1 MGIIETG
8 SEIYYSIFKL
18 SILFSFIF
26 LIANSTFS
34 FVDLSFIPQIDW
46 DVADLNTAVS
56 GLKNAKGLDI
66 AVAIPMLIVKVFALM
81 IQSFVNSI
89 LFINF
94 IIYQTIYLMMLVLP
108 ISESLAV
115 ILANI
120 ISWIILAPALIGVIT
135 DIGRMIFYLLFGV
148 KR

>member
-18 SILFSFIF
+18 SILFSFVF
-26 LIANSTFS
+26 LVANSTFT

-46 DVADLNTAVS
+46 DISDLNAAVS
-56 GLKNAKGLDI
+56 GLQNAKGLDI
-66 AVAIPMLIVKVFALM
+66 AVAIPMLIVRVFALM
-81 IQSFVNSI
+81 IQSFINSI
-89 LFINF
+89 LFINW
-94 IIYQTIYLMMLVLP
+94 IIKEVIYLTMLVLP
-108 ISESLAV
+108 ISESV
-115 ILANI
+115 GIILSNI
-120 ISWIILAPALIGVIT
+120 ISWIVLAPALIGVIT

>member
-18 SILFSFIF
+18 SILFSFVF
-26 LIANSTFS
+26 LVANSTFT

-46 DVADLNTAVS
+46 DISDLNAAVS
-56 GLKNAKGLDI
+56 GLQNAKGLDI
-66 AVAIPMLIVKVFALM
+66 AVAIPMLIVRVFALM
-81 IQSFVNSI
+81 IQSFINSI
-89 LFINF
+89 LFINW
-94 IIYQTIYLMMLVLP
+94 IIKEVIYLTMLVLP
-108 ISESLAV
+108 ISESVGITLS
-115 ILANI
+115 NI
-120 ISWIILAPALIGVIT
+120 ISWIVLTPALIGVIT